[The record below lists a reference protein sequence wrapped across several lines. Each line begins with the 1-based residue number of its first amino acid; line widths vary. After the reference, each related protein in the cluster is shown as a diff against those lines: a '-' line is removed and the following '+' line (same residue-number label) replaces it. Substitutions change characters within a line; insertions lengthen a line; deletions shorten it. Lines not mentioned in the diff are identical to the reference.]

1 MPRGAKPGER
11 RGGREKGI
19 PNKET
24 LTLRELME
32 RETKGV
38 PLPVLLLRTG
48 LVAIDSGMISEG
60 AKIVNDAAKYAY
72 PTLKQVELSG
82 EVKAAH
88 YVAAIPLGN
97 DGPSTD
103 AAIKEWAAKVA
114 SHSDS

>member
-11 RGGREKGI
+11 RGGHTKGV

-24 LTLRELME
+24 LTLREMME

-38 PLPVLLLRTG
+38 PLPVLLLKTG
-48 LVAIDSGMISEG
+48 LKAIDDGMFSEG

-82 EVKAAH
+82 EVKSQPILKITQA
-88 YVAAIPLGN
+88 PL
-97 DGPSTD
+97 PQTT
-103 AAIKEWAAKVA
+103 
-114 SHSDS
+114 